1 MPAPQPLDT
10 TLRVP
15 KPPIPQTL
23 PCDLCPR
30 TAPQPP
36 AVVPCPQMDGPCRAQ
51 DTRHTLL
58 LPERGKEMLEVD
70 RLAAPPH
77 ALRKHPCLQNAGA
90 ETVHPSARGTKMGV
104 HRACSGP
111 GGPQS
116 PIPSWLC
123 PVMWVLPLGLVSTWV
138 WPSSAQTEK
147 TVQNPRALR
156 LQTQWRPHL
165 GSPVITCFNVSPT
178 RLGGQSPASPI
189 HTHCLLIPASSTAAA
204 AAVQE
209 CASRGRSRPIQ
220 PTQGREALV
229 TGAASFLPSP
239 VPGGCWVGLGVV
251 RGRGW
256 EKGAW
261 PSPAPASLGGPLAPC
276 TQLGCPR

>member
-1 MPAPQPLDT
+1 MFAERGCRDRAPQCSWDQDGRAQGMLGARWT
-10 TLRVP
+10 
-15 KPPIPQTL
+15 PIPHPLLAL
-23 PCDLCPR
+23 PS
-30 TAPQPP
+30 QVGP
-36 AVVPCPQMDGPCRAQ
+36 A
-51 DTRHTLL
+51 
-58 LPERGKEMLEVD
+58 
-70 RLAAPPH
+70 
-77 ALRKHPCLQNAGA
+77 
-90 ETVHPSARGTKMGV
+90 
-104 HRACSGP
+104 SGP
-111 GGPQS
+111 G
-116 PIPSWLC
+116 
-123 PVMWVLPLGLVSTWV
+123 VHVGLAKQRS
-138 WPSSAQTEK
+138 EK

-209 CASRGRSRPIQ
+209 CASRGRGRPIQ